1 MCNQAGLDW
10 GLLIYNVE
18 NWLPFA
24 LYLTAGAA
32 TGYVHDKNENEINFQ
47 NSQAKL
53 IHEKYEF
60 LYGLYNEITDIKNR
74 LREEVVGCR
83 DSFGRFFTISGELDK
98 LHEDDVFLHALS
110 VLEDVMQNEQI
121 AIYSVESS
129 GKYARLEV
137 KSKNIKQNIAKSPKL
152 SDFRAALDSVKKGEI
167 FQNAQLL
174 PKYPAYIAPIMNN
187 GDLVAMVMLWEA
199 SFDQFSMYYFNLLK
213 VVTGLIQS
221 SLARAAI
228 FRNTNLEDWYL
239 PDTRILK
246 PAAFDQTVNIRKQM
260 RKNRISDFQILSV
273 KRDGKDW
280 VKFYEVLSKSVR
292 DEDVIGLVN
301 EKDTSCYVLFTQA
314 LKSDLDIIEKR
325 LTGQGLECKRL
336 DEIESVKR

>member
-1 MCNQAGLDW
+1 
-10 GLLIYNVE
+10 
-18 NWLPFA
+18 
-24 LYLTAGAA
+24 
-32 TGYVHDKNENEINFQ
+32 
-47 NSQAKL
+47 
-53 IHEKYEF
+53 
-60 LYGLYNEITDIKNR
+60 
-74 LREEVVGCR
+74 
-83 DSFGRFFTISGELDK
+83 
-98 LHEDDVFLHALS
+98 
-110 VLEDVMQNEQI
+110 MQNEQI